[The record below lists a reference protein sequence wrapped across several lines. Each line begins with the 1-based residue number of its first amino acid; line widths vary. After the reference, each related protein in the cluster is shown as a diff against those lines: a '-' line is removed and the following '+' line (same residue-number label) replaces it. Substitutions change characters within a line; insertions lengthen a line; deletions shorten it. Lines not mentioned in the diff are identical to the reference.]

1 MTDLPSFVQYLEK
14 NLKESPPAKKGACT
28 REGIKIATAKM
39 LEEHGYHTMRV
50 KDITQCAG
58 ISEGSFYI
66 YFNDK
71 KDVSLTTLSS
81 FIIDFVDFFAPPEAV
96 HAPFDSIRSANRRW
110 FEICRTNA
118 GLMRC
123 IYQLGDEDVDFA
135 RLVQRSTR
143 QWYERISGNL
153 RFDRRQS
160 DNKAVLLAI
169 YLLGSMMDEV
179 VRKLI
184 VFPDPE
190 FRELLDAWDADDAA
204 IADAASLV
212 WIRVFDPGAKP
223 PADLSL
229 TATHLARIMWP

>member
-1 MTDLPSFVQYLEK
+1 MTELPSFVQFLEK

-39 LEEHGYHTMRV
+39 LDEHGYHMMRV
-50 KDITQCAG
+50 KDITQCAE
-58 ISEGSFYI
+58 ISEGSFYV

-81 FIIDFVDFFAPPEAV
+81 FIIDFVDSFAPPEAV

-123 IYQLGDEDVDFA
+123 IYQLGDEDTDFE
-135 RLVQRSTR
+135 RLVQRTTR
-143 QWYERISGNL
+143 QWYERIAHNL
-153 RFDRRQS
+153 RVDRKRS
-160 DNKAVLLAI
+160 DTKAVLLAI
-169 YLLGSMMDEV
+169 YLMGSMMDEL

-190 FRELLDAWDADDAA
+190 FRELLDSWDADDTA

-212 WIRVFDPGAKP
+212 WIRVFDPKSEP
-223 PADLSL
+223 PDDLSL
-229 TATHLARIMWP
+229 AASHLARTMWP